1 MVKTPFNTG
10 KMARDASEFAGARA
24 ASLIPNARISGPIPW
39 VIAIMIALTVMAAA
53 GAMAISNLANQASAE
68 LSGAVTVQ
76 IVEAD
81 IDVRK
86 RAAAR
91 AAELLEQDAAVA
103 SVRVVSQEELNA
115 LLEPWLGAGFG
126 DGDTGEAVPIPA
138 LIDVELRDAADDA
151 EIARL
156 QSSLDGVVNGARV
169 DAQSSWLQPVYS
181 ALTSLQY
188 LALVLIILLAIT
200 SAAAV
205 WLAARSAF
213 STHNETIEIVHHL
226 GGTDEQIARI
236 FQRTVAKDAALGGAL
251 GLLMGL
257 TGVLI
262 IGGQFS
268 ALDSG
273 MIDGGGLSFWAWL
286 VLLAIPAIGVGLA
299 VLTAR
304 STVMRAL
311 KRML

>member
-1 MVKTPFNTG
+1 MSKPPFG
-10 KMARDASEFAGARA
+10 AQKMAQDISEFAGSRA

-53 GAMAISNLANQASAE
+53 GAMALNNLAERASAD

-76 IVEAD
+76 VVEAD
-81 IDVRK
+81 PDARRTAAQ
-86 RAAAR
+86 RAAVLLQEDPSVESAR
-91 AAELLEQDAAVA
+91 LIP
-103 SVRVVSQEELNA
+103 QEELNA

-126 DGDTGEAVPIPA
+126 EGDAGEAVPIPA
-138 LIDVELRDAADDA
+138 LIDVELRVAATPQ
-151 EIARL
+151 EITRL
-156 QSSLDGVVNGARV
+156 QASLDKVGKGLRV

-188 LALVLIILLAIT
+188 LALVLIVLLAIT

-213 STHNETIEIVHHL
+213 ANHQATIEIVHHL

-236 FQRTVAKDAALGGAL
+236 FQRTVAKDAALGGGL
-251 GLLMGL
+251 GLLMGF

-273 MIDGGGLSFWAWL
+273 MVDGGGLSIWGWL
-286 VLLAIPAIGVGLA
+286 VLLTIPLFGIALA

>member
-1 MVKTPFNTG
+1 MSRSPFGGQKLAQDLAQFSG
-10 KMARDASEFAGARA
+10 KRA

-39 VIAIMIALTVMAAA
+39 VIAIMIALTIMAAA
-53 GAMAISNLANQASAE
+53 GAMAHSNLASKASAD

-76 IVEAD
+76 VVEAD
-81 IDVRK
+81 LDARRQK
-86 RAAAR
+86 ATAAVAM
-91 AAELLEQDAAVA
+91 LENDAAVA
-103 SVRVVSQEELNA
+103 NVRQVPQDELNA
-115 LLEPWLGAGFG
+115 LLEPWLGSSVGSG
-126 DGDTGEAVPIPA
+126 DVGETVPIPA
-138 LIDVELRDAADDA
+138 LIDVELEEAATP
-151 EIARL
+151 EQIIRL
-156 QSSLDGVVNGARV
+156 QAMLDAKMQGLRV

-188 LALVLIILLAIT
+188 LALVLIVLLAIT

-213 STHNETIEIVHHL
+213 SAHSETIEVVHHL

-236 FQRTVAKDAALGGAL
+236 FQRTVAKDAAMGGGI
-251 GLLMGL
+251 GLLMGV
-257 TGVLI
+257 TGILLI
-262 IGGQFS
+262 GNQFA

-273 MIDGGGLSFWAWL
+273 MVDGGGLSWFSWIVIL
-286 VLLAIPAIGVGLA
+286 CIPLMGIGLA

-311 KRML
+311 KRLL

>member
-1 MVKTPFNTG
+1 MAKSPFG
-10 KMARDASEFAGARA
+10 AKKMAQDASEFAGKRA

-53 GAMAISNLANQASAE
+53 GAMALNNLARSASE
-68 LSGAVTVQ
+68 DLSGAVSVQ
-76 IVEAD
+76 IVEANLD
-81 IDVRK
+81 ARQQAAR
-86 RAAAR
+86 RAAQ
-91 AAELLEQDAAVA
+91 LLEGDLAVER
-103 SVRVVSQEELNA
+103 VRIVPKEELDA
-115 LLEPWLGAGFG
+115 LLEPWLGTGFG
-126 DGDTGEAVPIPA
+126 EGDTADAVPIPA
-138 LIDVELRDAADDA
+138 LIDVELADAATA
-151 EIARL
+151 EQIARL
-156 QSSLDGVVNGARV
+156 QSLLDSEIEGARV
-169 DAQSSWLQPVYS
+169 DAQSSWLGPVYS

-188 LALVLIILLAIT
+188 LALVLIILLTIT

-213 STHNETIEIVHHL
+213 STHHETIEIVHHL
-226 GGTDEQIARI
+226 GGTDEQIAKI
-236 FQRTVAKDAALGGAL
+236 FQRTVAKDAAMGGAL
-251 GLLMGL
+251 GLMMGL

-262 IGGQFS
+262 VGGQFS

-273 MIDGGGLSFWAWL
+273 MVDGGGLSWLSWL
-286 VLLAIPAIGVGLA
+286 VLLAIPLLGIALA

>member
-1 MVKTPFNTG
+1 MAKSPFDG
-10 KMARDASEFAGARA
+10 KKMEQDSSEFGGKRA
-24 ASLIPNARISGPIPW
+24 SSLIPNARISGPIPW

-53 GAMAISNLANQASAE
+53 GAMALNNLARSATE
-68 LSGAVTVQ
+68 GLSGAVTVQ
-76 IVEAD
+76 IVEANLD
-81 IDVRK
+81 TRQK
-86 RAAAR
+86 AARRAAQ
-91 AAELLEQDAAVA
+91 LLEADPLVDAARIVPK
-103 SVRVVSQEELNA
+103 EELNA
-115 LLEPWLGAGFG
+115 LLEPWLGAGFA
-126 DGDTGEAVPIPA
+126 DGDIGDAVPVPA
-138 LIDVELRDAADDA
+138 LIDVELDAAA
-151 EIARL
+151 TQTEVARL
-156 QSSLDGVVNGARV
+156 QIMLDGKVEGARV

-181 ALTSLQY
+181 ALASLQY
-188 LALVLIILLAIT
+188 LALVLIILLMMT

-213 STHNETIEIVHHL
+213 STHHETIEIVHHL

-236 FQRTVAKDAALGGAL
+236 FQRTVAKDAAMGGAL
-251 GLLMGL
+251 GLLMGI

-273 MIDGGGLSFWAWL
+273 MVDGGGLTWMSWL
-286 VLLAIPAIGVGLA
+286 VLLSIPLLGIALA

-304 STVMRAL
+304 STVLRAL

>member
-1 MVKTPFNTG
+1 MSRSPFGGQKLAQDLAQFSG
-10 KMARDASEFAGARA
+10 KRA

-39 VIAIMIALTVMAAA
+39 VIAIMIALTIMAAA
-53 GAMAISNLANQASAE
+53 GAMALSNLARKASAD

-76 IVEAD
+76 VVEAD
-81 IDVRK
+81 LDARRQK
-86 RAAAR
+86 ATAAVAM
-91 AAELLEQDAAVA
+91 LENDAAVA
-103 SVRVVSQEELNA
+103 NVRQVPQDELNA
-115 LLEPWLGAGFG
+115 LLEPWLGSSVGSG
-126 DGDTGEAVPIPA
+126 DVGETVPIPA
-138 LIDVELRDAADDA
+138 LIDVELEEAATP
-151 EIARL
+151 EQIIRL
-156 QSSLDGVVNGARV
+156 QAMLDAKMQGLRV

-188 LALVLIILLAIT
+188 LALVLIVLLAIT

-213 STHNETIEIVHHL
+213 SAHSETIEVVHHL

-236 FQRTVAKDAALGGAL
+236 FQRTVAKDAAMGGGI
-251 GLLMGL
+251 GLLMGV
-257 TGVLI
+257 TGILLI
-262 IGGQFS
+262 GNQFA

-273 MIDGGGLSFWAWL
+273 MVDGGGLSWFSWIVIL
-286 VLLAIPAIGVGLA
+286 CIPLMGIGLA

-311 KRML
+311 KRLL

>member
-1 MVKTPFNTG
+1 MSKTPFGANRL
-10 KMARDASEFAGARA
+10 AQDISEFSGKRA

-39 VIAIMIALTVMAAA
+39 VIAIMIALTIMAAA
-53 GAMAISNLANQASAE
+53 GAMAINNLAAKASAD

-76 IVEAD
+76 VVEAD
-81 IDVRK
+81 LDERRK
-86 RAAAR
+86 SALR
-91 AAELLEQDAAVA
+91 AAEILGADSAVTM
-103 SVRVVSQEELNA
+103 VREVPQKELND
-115 LLEPWLGAGFG
+115 LLEPWLGSAVGTG
-126 DGDTGEAVPIPA
+126 DLGEAVPIPA
-138 LIDVELRDAADDA
+138 LIDVELAEAATPA
-151 EIARL
+151 EIERL
-156 QSSLDGVVNGARV
+156 QSKLDEQVSGVRV

-213 STHNETIEIVHHL
+213 STHHETIEIVHHL
-226 GGTDEQIARI
+226 GGTDEQISRI
-236 FQRTVAKDAALGGAL
+236 FQRTVAKDAAMGGGI
-251 GLLMGL
+251 GLLMGV
-257 TGVLI
+257 TGIMLV
-262 IGGQFS
+262 GQQFA

-273 MIDGGGLSFWAWL
+273 MVDGGGLSWAGWIVIL
-286 VLLAIPAIGVGLA
+286 CIPLLGIGLA

>member
-1 MVKTPFNTG
+1 MSKTPFGENRL
-10 KMARDASEFAGARA
+10 AQDISEFSGKRA

-39 VIAIMIALTVMAAA
+39 VIAIMIALTIMAAA
-53 GAMAISNLANQASAE
+53 GAMAINNLAAKASAD

-76 IVEAD
+76 VVEAD
-81 IDVRK
+81 LDERRK
-86 RAAAR
+86 SAAR
-91 AAELLEQDAAVA
+91 AAEILRSDSAVTM
-103 SVRVVSQEELNA
+103 VREVPQAELNA
-115 LLEPWLGAGFG
+115 LLEPWLGSAVGTG
-126 DGDTGEAVPIPA
+126 DLGEAVPIPA
-138 LIDVELRDAADDA
+138 LIDVELAETATPA
-151 EIARL
+151 EIERL
-156 QSSLDGVVNGARV
+156 QAVLDAQVSGIRV

-213 STHNETIEIVHHL
+213 STHHETIEIVHHL
-226 GGTDEQIARI
+226 GGTDEQISRI
-236 FQRTVAKDAALGGAL
+236 FQRTVAKDAAMGGGI
-251 GLLMGL
+251 GLLMGV
-257 TGVLI
+257 TGIMLV
-262 IGGQFS
+262 GQQFA

-273 MIDGGGLSFWAWL
+273 MVDGGGLSWTGWIVIL
-286 VLLAIPAIGVGLA
+286 CIPLLGIGLA